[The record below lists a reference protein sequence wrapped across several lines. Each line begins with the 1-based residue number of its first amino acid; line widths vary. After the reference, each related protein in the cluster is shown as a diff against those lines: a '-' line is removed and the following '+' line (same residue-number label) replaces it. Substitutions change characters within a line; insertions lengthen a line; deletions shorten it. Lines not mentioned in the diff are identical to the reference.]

1 MLEIAAIA
9 PSDIYNK
16 ISVQNH
22 ALVSKIINCDRS
34 GINSINVNVEAE
46 LEHRILR
53 YLSRES
59 FSFEVVVY
67 ISACIYTDSRR

>member
-53 YLSRES
+53 Y
-59 FSFEVVVY
+59 SFEVVVY